1 MPRFAGRGTFTR
13 YGETL
18 CHIVEE
24 TPARAGRSVAE
35 CRAVDRTI
43 AGRRADS
50 KCSNTQNQGASMTS
64 IHSTRDCYFCR
75 VSSGNA
81 DPFIFEN
88 RSFVGIFDTNP
99 VNPGHALVIPRR
111 HVVSVFDLN
120 ETEQADYFDAIRG
133 VKHVI
138 ETTDLKDLYG
148 EMLNRDYLKD
158 RPKDHIEAVLK
169 LPFLGNKPDAYTV
182 GNNDGREAGRSIDH
196 LHVILLP
203 RYRGDVENP
212 RGGIR
217 NVIPGRASYTR
228 R

>member
-1 MPRFAGRGTFTR
+1 VSR
-13 YGETL
+13 GET
-18 CHIVEE
+18 
-24 TPARAGRSVAE
+24 
-35 CRAVDRTI
+35 
-43 AGRRADS
+43 
-50 KCSNTQNQGASMTS
+50 
-64 IHSTRDCYFCR
+64 
-75 VSSGNA
+75 

-88 RSFVGIFDTNP
+88 RSFVAIFDTNP

-120 ETEQADYFDAIRG
+120 DVEEADYFDALRG
-133 VKHVI
+133 VKGVI
-138 ETTDLKDLYG
+138 EKTDFADLYRK
-148 EMLNRDYLKD
+148 MLNRDYLKD
-158 RPKDHIEAVLK
+158 RPKHHIEAVLQ
-169 LPFLGNKPDAYTV
+169 LTFLQNKPDAYTV

-217 NVIPGRASYTR
+217 NVIPSRAHYHR